1 MSNNYKESDLEFLSP
16 QELINVFRRRQR
28 RYNTILTQIIMF
40 VASAEKDREDNAMF
54 AMLLRECRAAIAD
67 SEYDDKAMLLMK
79 INKALE
85 GYSEI

>member
-1 MSNNYKESDLEFLSP
+1 MGNNYKESDLEFLSP

-54 AMLLRECRAAIAD
+54 TMLLRECREAIVD
-67 SEYDDKAMLLMK
+67 GEYGDKTLLLMK

-85 GYSEI
+85 GYSEA